1 MLTSRNKYKYSSL
14 ADFIEAAWRN
24 KIAKEVVLDI
34 IMKIRQGVGLAKRDR
49 ELAKFMEQAPPS
61 IQDDPVY
68 VKGYMAGYTQAA
80 DDHEAGMDIVAIA
93 AEDRPSDAPKNS
105 DSGGNVC

>member
-1 MLTSRNKYKYSSL
+1 MLVSRGKYKYSSL
-14 ADFIEAAWRN
+14 ADFIEAAWRG
-24 KIAKEVVLDI
+24 KISKEVVLDI

-49 ELAKFMEQAPPS
+49 ELGKFMEDAAPS
-61 IQDDPVY
+61 IADDPVY

-93 AEDRPSDAPKNS
+93 AVDKIEKPD
-105 DSGGNVC
+105 VC

>member
-1 MLTSRNKYKYSSL
+1 VLVSRGKYKFSSL

-24 KIAKEVVLDI
+24 KIGKEVVLDI

-61 IQDDPVY
+61 LEDDPVY
-68 VKGYMAGYTQAA
+68 VKGFAAGYTQAA

-93 AEDRPSDAPKNS
+93 AEDGVDMGTRKPKEP
-105 DSGGNVC
+105 DVC